1 MGVFSL
7 FGAGRI
13 KPRWVF
19 TAGGVVWRIL
29 FSDTGI
35 IVGEDRDEEARSLNF
50 FFLDESSGKILR
62 DGEKY
67 GGGWW
72 SGIEAIDGTTV
83 YIHGYASPDIPIHK
97 GIIAVDIFSGNI
109 LWENPDVRFLW
120 ARNGTV
126 VACREYFERSVFYRL
141 DPVRGTVLEETNDR
155 KTLSDLSGSGFDES
169 RYRFPETLRFGED
182 ERSKIIREHVRPE
195 ELVGSVE
202 YIEHDD
208 VILFNYYEHNKRSSQ
223 SRVVLDNQFKIVS
236 KANEKLIFSEVLDTE
251 AAYPVPD
258 AFFFH
263 NGMLFY
269 IKNRSILTAI
279 QL

>member
-1 MGVFSL
+1 MGLFSL
-7 FGAGRI
+7 FGPERI

-19 TAGGVVWRIL
+19 TAGGVLWRIL

-35 IVGEDRDEEARSLNF
+35 IVGEDRDEEVQTLSF

-62 DGEKY
+62 KGEKY

-83 YIHGYASPDIPIHK
+83 YIHGYASPDMPIHK

-109 LWENPDVRFLW
+109 LWENPDLRLLW
-120 ARNGTV
+120 ARDGRV

-141 DPVRGTVLEETNDR
+141 DPVRGTVLEEANDR
-155 KTLSDLSGSGFDES
+155 KTFGDLSGPGFDEH
-169 RYRFPETLRFGED
+169 RFRFPETLRFGED
-182 ERSKIIREHVRPE
+182 GRSKIIREHVRPE
-195 ELVGSVE
+195 KLVGSVE

-208 VILFNYYEHNKRSSQ
+208 LILFNYYEHNKRSSQ
-223 SRVVLDNQFKIVS
+223 SRVVLGNQFKIVS
-236 KANEKLIFSEVLDTE
+236 KANEKLIFSEVLDTD

-263 NGMLFY
+263 DGMLLY

-279 QL
+279 RL